1 MHPGGFLPNRLLVVV
16 LVLAMVFVG
25 LQPFAVLADDA
36 GDSGPLEGLTK
47 DEKAYVNSLK
57 GSYASAR
64 GALNKLSGE
73 LMSAGAGAFLGIAP
87 ADPIELAGKIM
98 ACNGKLSGMAPA
110 FRKAPPG
117 SMQSLT
123 STNEA
128 VAASLEGSFSA
139 CADIVYEEGK
149 NLVLD
154 TGRNWLCN
162 ALGVPPPPPDKPRPS
177 LKARVT
183 ACVLGEMGAIEGV
196 LDAGEAAL
204 NAKITEI
211 QEQAAGAAVLEAL
224 LFDDCFIATAAYGT
238 KSAAEIDVLRDFRD
252 EVLMQ
257 SAAGRELVDCY
268 YACSPPVADFI
279 ARHNA
284 LRTVVR
290 EGFVDPI
297 VRLVSLADPLWSDS

>member
-1 MHPGGFLPNRLLVVV
+1 VRTGFLPNKLILVVLVVV
-16 LVLAMVFVG
+16 AIFVV

-36 GDSGPLEGLTK
+36 GSSDPLEGLT
-47 DEKAYVNSLK
+47 DEEKAYVNGLR
-57 GSYASAR
+57 GSYGAARSAV
-64 GALNKLSGE
+64 NELSGE
-73 LMSAGAGAFLGIAP
+73 LGGAAVGVLLGAAP
-87 ADPIELAGKIM
+87 ADPIELAGQVM
-98 ACNGKLSGMAPA
+98 ACNGKLSGLAPA

-117 SMQSLT
+117 SMQNLT
-123 STNEA
+123 ITNEA
-128 VAASLEGSFSA
+128 VAACLEYSFYT

-154 TGRNWLCN
+154 TGRNWLSN
-162 ALGVPPPPPDKPRPS
+162 ALGVSPPADKPRPS

-183 ACVLGEMGAIEGV
+183 ACVLGEIGTLGGV
-196 LDAGEAAL
+196 LDAGEIAL
-204 NAKITEI
+204 NARIEEI
-211 QEQAAGAAVLEAL
+211 QAEQAAGAAILEAF

-238 KSAAEIDVLRDFRD
+238 KSAAEIDVLRHFRD

-279 ARHNA
+279 ARHDA

-290 EGFVDPI
+290 EGFVGPI
-297 VRLVSLADPLWSDS
+297 VHLVSLVEPLWSAS

>member
-1 MHPGGFLPNRLLVVV
+1 MRTGFLPNRLLLVV
-16 LVLAMVFVG
+16 LVAATILVV
-25 LQPFAVLADDA
+25 LPPCAVLADG
-36 GDSGPLEGLTK
+36 GDSDPLEGLT
-47 DEKAYVNSLK
+47 DEEKAYVNGLR
-57 GSYASAR
+57 GSYAAARSAV
-64 GALNKLSGE
+64 NELSGE
-73 LMSAGAGAFLGIAP
+73 LGGAALGALFGAAP
-87 ADPIELAGKIM
+87 PDPIELAGKIM
-98 ACNGKLSGMAPA
+98 ACNGKLSGLAPA
-110 FRKAPPG
+110 FHKAPPG

-123 STNEA
+123 PTNEA
-128 VAASLEGSFSA
+128 VAACLEYSFYT

-183 ACVLGEMGAIEGV
+183 ACVLGEIGTLNGV
-196 LDAGEAAL
+196 LDAGEIAL
-204 NAKITEI
+204 NAKIEEI
-211 QEQAAGAAVLEAL
+211 QAEQAAGAAILEAF

-279 ARHNA
+279 ARHDA

-290 EGFVDPI
+290 GGFVDPI
-297 VRLVSLADPLWSDS
+297 VHLVSLVEPLWSAS

>member
-1 MHPGGFLPNRLLVVV
+1 VAAVFAVLLPC
-16 LVLAMVFVG
+16 
-25 LQPFAVLADDA
+25 AVLADGA
-36 GDSGPLEGLTK
+36 GGSDSLEEFT
-47 DEKAYVNSLK
+47 DEENDYVKVLRS
-57 GSYASAR
+57 SYASAR

-98 ACNGKLSGMAPA
+98 ACNGKLSGMAPL
-110 FRKAPPG
+110 FRLAPPG

-123 STNEA
+123 LTNEA

-183 ACVLGEMGAIEGV
+183 ACVLGEIGAIEGV
-196 LDAGEAAL
+196 LDAGESAL
-204 NAKITEI
+204 NATVEGLQTER
-211 QEQAAGAAVLEAL
+211 AAGSAILEAL
-224 LFDDCFIATAAYGT
+224 LFDDCFIATAAYGM
-238 KSAAEIDVLRDFRD
+238 KGAAEIDVLRDFRD

-279 ARHNA
+279 ARHDV

-297 VRLVSLADPLWSDS
+297 VRLVSLAEPLWSAS

>member
-1 MHPGGFLPNRLLVVV
+1 MRPGFLPNRLLLVV
-16 LVLAMVFVG
+16 LVVVTIFVG
-25 LQPFAVLADDA
+25 LPPGAALADDA
-36 GDSGPLEGLTK
+36 GGSDPLEGLT
-47 DEKAYVNSLK
+47 DEEKAYVNGLR
-57 GSYASAR
+57 GSYAAAR
-64 GALNKLSGE
+64 GAVNELSGE
-73 LMSAGAGAFLGIAP
+73 LGGEALGALLGAAP

-98 ACNGKLSGMAPA
+98 ACNGKLSGLAPA

-117 SMQSLT
+117 SMQGLT
-123 STNEA
+123 STNDA
-128 VAASLEGSFSA
+128 VAATLEGSFSA
-139 CADIVYEEGK
+139 CAGIVYEEGK
-149 NLVLD
+149 DLVLNA
-154 TGRNWLCN
+154 GRNWLCN
-162 ALGVPPPPPDKPRPS
+162 ALGVSPPPDKPRPS

-183 ACVLGEMGAIEGV
+183 ACVLGEIGTLDGV

-204 NAKITEI
+204 NATIMEI
-211 QEQAAGAAVLEAL
+211 QAEQAAGAAILEAF

-238 KSAAEIDVLRDFRD
+238 KSAAEIDILRDFRD

-279 ARHNA
+279 ARHDA

-297 VRLVSLADPLWSDS
+297 VRLVSLVEPLRSDS

>member
-1 MHPGGFLPNRLLVVV
+1 MHAGFLRNRLLFVV
-16 LVLAMVFVG
+16 LVAATILVV
-25 LQPFAVLADDA
+25 LPPCAVLADD
-36 GDSGPLEGLTK
+36 GGGSDPLEGLTK
-47 DEKAYVNSLK
+47 DEKAYVSSLK
-57 GSYASAR
+57 GSYAAARSAVHE
-64 GALNKLSGE
+64 LSGE
-73 LMSAGAGAFLGIAP
+73 LGGAAVGAFLGAAP
-87 ADPIELAGKIM
+87 PDPIELAGTIM
-98 ACNGKLSGMAPA
+98 ACNGKLSGLAPA

-128 VAASLEGSFSA
+128 VAACLEYSFYI

-154 TGRNWLCN
+154 VGRNWLSN
-162 ALGVPPPPPDKPRPS
+162 ALGISPSPSKPRPS

-183 ACVLGEMGAIEGV
+183 ACVLGEIGTLNGV
-196 LDAGEAAL
+196 LDAGEIAL

-211 QEQAAGAAVLEAL
+211 QEAQAAGAAILEGL

-279 ARHNA
+279 ARHDA

-290 EGFVDPI
+290 EWFVEPI
-297 VRLVSLADPLWSDS
+297 VHLVSLADPLWSAS

>member
-1 MHPGGFLPNRLLVVV
+1 MHPGFLPNRLLPVV
-16 LVLAMVFVG
+16 LVLAMIFVA
-25 LQPFAVLADDA
+25 LPPCAVLADG
-36 GDSGPLEGLTK
+36 GDSDPLEGLT
-47 DEKAYVNSLK
+47 DEEKAYVNGLR
-57 GSYASAR
+57 GSYAAARSAV
-64 GALNKLSGE
+64 NELSGE
-73 LMSAGAGAFLGIAP
+73 LGGVALGALFGGAP
-87 ADPIELAGKIM
+87 PDPIELAGKIM
-98 ACNGKLSGMAPA
+98 ACNGKLSGLAPA

-123 STNEA
+123 PTNEA
-128 VAASLEGSFSA
+128 VAACLEYSFYT

-149 NLVLD
+149 NLVLE

-162 ALGVPPPPPDKPRPS
+162 AMGVSPPADKPRTS

-183 ACVLGEMGAIEGV
+183 ACVLGEIGALSGV
-196 LDAGEAAL
+196 LDAGEIAL
-204 NAKITEI
+204 NAKIEEI
-211 QEQAAGAAVLEAL
+211 QAEQAAGAAILEAF

-257 SAAGRELVDCY
+257 SIAGRELVDCY

-279 ARHNA
+279 ARHDA

-290 EGFVDPI
+290 EGFVEPI
-297 VRLVSLADPLWSDS
+297 VHLVSLVDPLWSAS